1 MSPRSDGPSP
11 TPAGEQPHVIT
22 TTHLARFEFSDQG
35 TKVLMV
41 EWQPEADSTS
51 EDHEAGTASSK
62 DVSSSTEAIGANAS
76 SNSLGKTAVSGWE
89 VSWPGKST
97 ILPASDT
104 DQDGAK
110 RRVYFLLP
118 HDVPVPPTVTIARYG
133 QPSLSV
139 KPLPAIFPEGFNA
152 ESGTRGV
159 LHTLW
164 AKKRLS
170 ELEREMDAEMRANA
184 ESVGLQ
190 MAFTEKQWIVD
201 TFLTMPAAP
210 TTIPMSPRSP
220 VAGRLGEKLKGL
232 RLATSP
238 EELASPTGKDSDLLY
253 KISFANIAGQ
263 QIRLLGPVRP
273 RTRCLPLEVILQS
286 HRLPP
291 YLKATLRT
299 P

>member
-1 MSPRSDGPSP
+1 MEPSSVSPRSDGPSP

-51 EDHEAGTASSK
+51 DGHEA
-62 DVSSSTEAIGANAS
+62 SSSTEAIGANAS
-76 SNSLGKTAVSGWE
+76 FSPSGKAPVPGWE

-97 ILPASDT
+97 ILPARDI

-118 HDVPVPPTVTIARYG
+118 HDVPVPPTVTIARDG
-133 QPSLSV
+133 QSSLSV
-139 KPLPAIFPEGFNA
+139 KPLPAIFPEGFDA
-152 ESGTRGV
+152 EPGTRGV

-190 MAFTEKQWIVD
+190 MAFSEKQWIVD
-201 TFLTMPAAP
+201 TFLTVPATP
-210 TTIPMSPRSP
+210 TTVPMSPRSP

-238 EELASPTGKDSDLLY
+238 EELASPTGKDNDLPY
-253 KISFANIAGQ
+253 KTP
-263 QIRLLGPVRP
+263 LLTWLASKYIYR
-273 RTRCLPLEVILQS
+273 I
-286 HRLPP
+286 
-291 YLKATLRT
+291 
-299 P
+299 